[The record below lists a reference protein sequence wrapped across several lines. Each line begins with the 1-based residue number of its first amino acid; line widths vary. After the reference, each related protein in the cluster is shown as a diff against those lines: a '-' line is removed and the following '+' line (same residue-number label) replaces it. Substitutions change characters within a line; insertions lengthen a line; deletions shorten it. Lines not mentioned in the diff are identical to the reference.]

1 MGEAVSSNN
10 DRVLRDEVRKITKT
24 NNNLP
29 NIIDDKTEVEEIS
42 NIFIG
47 KYDMLYN
54 SVGYSINDLNKL
66 TNDINTG
73 IDNRCTNLPSTISVQ
88 KVKDAISKLKL
99 GKKEENGLFSN
110 HLYTAQ
116 IN

>member
-1 MGEAVSSNN
+1 
-10 DRVLRDEVRKITKT
+10 
-24 NNNLP
+24 
-29 NIIDDKTEVEEIS
+29 
-42 NIFIG
+42 
-47 KYDMLYN
+47 MLFN

-73 IDNRCTNLPSTISVQ
+73 IENRCTNHPSTINVQ